1 MRISDWSS
9 DVCSSDLVQHVGAGT
24 ALKAAFQ
31 VAAPLRAGGQNAG
44 AEQGGRHR
52 QSDAEGRRAAEEF
65 TPAEAPEG
73 RLPAEVLQVAV
84 HDLCL
89 SVRLSFAVQPAAVPT
104 GLVLIGRAHVCTPVT
119 NAHLVCRL
127 LLENNKNTIY
137 FHKIIYFGY

>member
-104 GLVLIGRAHVCTPVT
+104 GLVSQSRSADTDPRRRRSVTPT
-119 NAHLVCRL
+119 PRWARDRKSTRL
-127 LLENNKNTIY
+127 NSS
-137 FHKIIYFGY
+137 H

>member
-84 HDLCL
+84 HELCL
-89 SVRLSFAVQPAAVPT
+89 SVRVRSEERRVGTECVIRVDL
-104 GLVLIGRAHVCTPVT
+104 GG
-119 NAHLVCRL
+119 CRFL
-127 LLENNKNTIY
+127 RK
-137 FHKIIYFGY
+137 KKK

>member
-1 MRISDWSS
+1 MAFDQGVAPVPPRHEA
-9 DVCSSDLVQHVGAGT
+9 DLRGALGGVQHVGAGT

-89 SVRLSFAVQPAAVPT
+89 SVRRSEEHTSELQSLMRISYAIFCVKKKT
-104 GLVLIGRAHVCTPVT
+104 T
-119 NAHLVCRL
+119 
-127 LLENNKNTIY
+127 
-137 FHKIIYFGY
+137 